1 MNVKRWAVVGLMGC
15 LLTQAGAVPDP
26 AIKAE
31 APAPDGTRSSAPAV
45 AEVQSLLSSG
55 RQALIDSK
63 WAEAVA
69 LFEKARKL
77 EPGNS
82 EADFGLSAAFIELG
96 RFAEALPLLESLRKI
111 APDNPM
117 VMNNLA
123 WVYVKAEDPKM
134 RNPAKAIKLVREA
147 LIELPSDSSIWNTLA
162 EAYYAEGQFVSA
174 LRAAESAV
182 RLNRLAGVPDTA
194 AGRELVARCRRA
206 GKDSGVEQTDTE
218 QP

>member
-1 MNVKRWAVVGLMGC
+1 MMKMKRWIVMGMMGGL
-15 LLTQAGAVPDP
+15 LIQAGAAPDP
-26 AIKAE
+26 AAKSE
-31 APAPDGTRSSAPAV
+31 PRAPAG

-55 RQALIDSK
+55 RQALLDSK

-77 EPGNS
+77 EPANS
-82 EADFGLSAAFIELG
+82 EAEFGLSAAFIELG
-96 RFAEALPLLESLRKI
+96 RFAEALPMLEALRKI

-123 WVYVKAEDPKM
+123 WVYVKVEDPKV
-134 RNPAKAIKLVREA
+134 RNPAKAIKLAREA
-147 LIELPSDSSIWNTLA
+147 LIELPADSSIWNTLA
-162 EAYYAEGQFVSA
+162 EAYYAAGQFAPA
-174 LRAAESAV
+174 LRAAESVV

-194 AGRELVARCRRA
+194 ASRELVARCRRA
-206 GKDSGVEQTDTE
+206 GKDSGVEKMDDE